1 MFLKIR
7 HFVQQSWLLL
17 VTSFCFGI
25 LIAATNSVLAPTIE
39 QNKIDKLNR
48 IMSGLVPEAVRF
60 ELVGQFEVTT
70 AKGTKTTSKIYTGF
84 SQSGE
89 KICYSFNGR
98 GSGFADKI
106 ELVVAVDEDFSQIA
120 GFDCLS
126 SNETPG
132 FGDRI
137 KLLSWRSQ
145 FAGAPAAKLKLVK
158 TGDPERIDNEI
169 VAVTGATVS
178 SRAVVNI
185 INNYLM
191 QIKEQLHKKGLTSN
205 GQ

>member
-1 MFLKIR
+1 MFLNIR
-7 HFVQQSWLLL
+7 HFIQQSWLLL

-25 LIAATNSVLAPTIE
+25 LIAAANSALAPTIK
-39 QNKIDKLNR
+39 QNKIDKLER
-48 IMSGLVPEAVRF
+48 IMSGLVPGAVRF

-70 AKGTKTTSKIYTGF
+70 AKGAKTTSKIYTGF
-84 SQSGE
+84 SQSGQ
-89 KICYSFNGR
+89 KVCYSFDGR

-106 ELVVAVDEDFSQIA
+106 ELVVAVDENFSQIA

-132 FGDRI
+132 FGDQI
-137 KLLSWRSQ
+137 KLPSWRSQ
-145 FAGAPAAKLKLVK
+145 FAGAPAVKLKLVK

-169 VAVTGATVS
+169 VAITGATVS

-185 INNYLM
+185 INDYLT
-191 QIKEQLHKKGLTSN
+191 QIKEQLHKKGLISN
-205 GQ
+205 EQ

>member
-1 MFLKIR
+1 MFPEIK
-7 HFVQQSWLLL
+7 HFVRQSWLLL

-25 LIAATNSVLAPTIE
+25 LIAATNSALAPTIK
-39 QNKIDKLNR
+39 QNKINKLNEL
-48 IMSGLVPEAVRF
+48 MSGLVPEAARF
-60 ELVGQFEVTT
+60 ELVGQFEVIT
-70 AKGTKTTSKIYTGF
+70 AKGAKATSNIYKGL
-84 SQSGE
+84 SKSGDS
-89 KICYSFNGR
+89 ICYSFNGQ

-106 ELVVAVDEDFSQIA
+106 ELVVAVDKNFRQIA

-137 KLLSWRSQ
+137 KPLLWRRQ
-145 FAGAPAAKLKLVK
+145 FAGAPAVKLKLVK
-158 TGDPERIDNEI
+158 TGDPEKIDNEI

-178 SRAVVNI
+178 SQAVVNI

-191 QIKEQLHKKGLTSN
+191 QIKEQMQEKGLISN